1 MTEWQIVVTAGFAIA
16 FLSFLYWVIVRHILR
31 PILEQRE
38 APPINYGC
46 PICDFLAI
54 RLRSPFAHRHMKRA
68 WFHDLS
74 LHWEEYHAKKET
86 PR

>member
-1 MTEWQIVVTAGFAIA
+1 MIEWQIVVIYGFAIA
-16 FLSFLYWVIVRHILR
+16 YLSFLYWVIIRHILR

-38 APPINYGC
+38 APSVNYGC

-54 RLRSPFAHRHMKRA
+54 RLRMSFANRHMRRE
-68 WFHDLS
+68 WFRELS
-74 LHWEEYHAKKET
+74 LHWQEHHAKKEA